1 MRIIAPHSVD
11 TTTEH
16 YAAVSAY
23 MREHGAP
30 TIRAWWDESAGVW
43 LAVEGS
49 HRLAIAHATGVEP
62 VIDDAGQSDAERA
75 EALRSSDIDDGD
87 LYGRRNDE
95 DAEIVEWW
103 SSYNRMIG
111 GARYEW

>member
-1 MRIIAPHSVD
+1 MRIIAPHAVSAH
-11 TTTEH
+11 TEH

-30 TIRAWWDESAGVW
+30 TIRAWWDEDMGVW

-49 HRLAIAHATGVEP
+49 HRLAIAHAAGVEP
-62 VIDDAGQSDAERA
+62 VIEDVGASDAERA
-75 EALRSSDIDDGD
+75 EALRASDIDDGG
-87 LYGRRNDE
+87 LYGRRGDE

-103 SSYNRMIG
+103 SSYNRVRD
-111 GARYEW
+111 AVTYEW